1 MHLWFAPSVADR
13 RRHLPRKQGRRMPL
27 LIKSLIA
34 FLAVQMV
41 IATINFALP
50 PDMSKAQKASAV
62 ALDRNGVWLRALPVD
77 DGRWRIRADLQRTD
91 KSFVRNLLKV
101 EDERFYWHHGVDP
114 MALVRAFSSN
124 MRAGSV
130 VSGGSTITMQT
141 ARLLSPKDRTY
152 LSKLIEVLRAVQLEA
167 RYTKRQILS
176 IYLTLAPYGGNLE
189 GVRAASLSYFGHEP
203 ESLTIGEQALLI
215 ALPQAPE
222 ARRPDRNPKA
232 AIGARDEVLLRLQ
245 DKGAIT
251 PAVAQEAMEEPLV
264 TRRAAFPTL
273 AWHAAGRLARRVRGL
288 DATVITTIDAPLQ
301 ARLQALARQTA
312 ISQGLNSSV
321 AIMVIDIKTRAVRA
335 SVGSAG
341 LDRAGGWIDMMQ
353 RVRSPGSS
361 LKPFIYGIGFEDGVI
376 APETRLMDA
385 PTRFGDYQPEN
396 FDRVFHG
403 EVSAKDAL
411 VNSLNVPAVAV
422 LNRIGAEGFSSRLE
436 GAGIHL
442 IRPKAGLKDAGLA
455 LALGGAGIKLS
466 DLASLYAALGDN
478 GVVKPLAWTQGEAGL
493 RPYQPGARLM
503 TADAAQKTLK
513 ILRETP
519 APAGRLPGALMKSG
533 NRPAYKT
540 GTSYGYRDALAV
552 GVAGGHA
559 ILVWTGR
566 PDGGARAD
574 MTGRDAAAPLLFDV
588 VDQLQ
593 APASL
598 PNALTPDRPPEA
610 LKEMKTTA
618 AGPVILFPPDG
629 STVFVE
635 VSSRGTDEGLKLKR
649 GLKLSARGKGLQWY
663 VNGEALPKADGAP
676 LWYPAQEGFYDVSVV
691 DEQDRAR
698 HVKVR
703 VKAVN

>member
-1 MHLWFAPSVADR
+1 MD
-13 RRHLPRKQGRRMPL
+13 
-27 LIKSLIA
+27 
-34 FLAVQMV
+34 
-41 IATINFALP
+41 
-50 PDMSKAQKASAV
+50 
-62 ALDRNGVWLRALPVD
+62 
-77 DGRWRIRADLQRTD
+77 
-91 KSFVRNLLKV
+91 
-101 EDERFYWHHGVDP
+101 
-114 MALVRAFSSN
+114 
-124 MRAGSV
+124 
-130 VSGGSTITMQT
+130 
-141 ARLLSPKDRTY
+141 
-152 LSKLIEVLRAVQLEA
+152 
-167 RYTKRQILS
+167 
-176 IYLTLAPYGGNLE
+176 
-189 GVRAASLSYFGHEP
+189 
-203 ESLTIGEQALLI
+203 
-215 ALPQAPE
+215 
-222 ARRPDRNPKA
+222 
-232 AIGARDEVLLRLQ
+232 
-245 DKGAIT
+245 
-251 PAVAQEAMEEPLV
+251 EPLV
-264 TRRAAFPTL
+264 TRRAAFPAL
-273 AWHAAGRLARRVRGL
+273 AWHAAGRLARQVRGL

-301 ARLQALARQTA
+301 ARLEDLARHTS
-312 ISQGLNSSV
+312 ISQGLNSSA

-335 SVGSAG
+335 SVGSGG

-403 EVSAKDAL
+403 DVSAKDAL

-422 LNRIGAEGFSSRLE
+422 LNRIGAEGFSSRLD

-442 IRPKAGLKDAGLA
+442 IRPKAGLKEAGLA

-466 DLASLYAALGDN
+466 DLASLYAAL
-478 GVVKPLAWTQGEAGL
+478 
-493 RPYQPGARLM
+493 ARLM

-574 MTGRDAAAPLLFDV
+574 MTGHDAAAPLLFDV

-610 LKEMKTTA
+610 LKEMKATA
-618 AGPVILFPPDG
+618 AGPVILFPPEG
-629 STVFVE
+629 ATVFVE

-676 LWYPAQEGFYDVSVV
+676 LWHPVQEGFYDVAVV
-691 DEQDRAR
+691 DENDRAR

-703 VKAVN
+703 VKAVE

>member
-1 MHLWFAPSVADR
+1 MSI
-13 RRHLPRKQGRRMPL
+13 L
-27 LIKSLIA
+27 LKSLIV
-34 FLAVQMV
+34 FLTVQV
-41 IATINFALP
+41 AIVALNFALP

-91 KSFVRNLLKV
+91 KSFVRHLLTV
-101 EDERFYWHHGVDP
+101 EDERFYLHHGVDP
-114 MALVRAFSSN
+114 LALIRAFSSN
-124 MRAGSV
+124 MQAGSV
-130 VSGGSTITMQT
+130 VSGGSTLTMQT

-152 LSKLIEVLRAVQLEA
+152 LSKLIEVVRAVQLEA
-167 RYTKRQILS
+167 CYTKREILS

-232 AIGARDEVLLRLQ
+232 ALYARNEVLLRLQ

-264 TRRAAFPTL
+264 TRRAAFPAL
-273 AWHAAGRLARRVRGL
+273 AWHAAGRLARQVRGL
-288 DATVITTIDAPLQ
+288 EATVITTIDAPLQ
-301 ARLQALARQTA
+301 SRLEALARQTA
-312 ISQGLNSSV
+312 VAQGLNSSA
-321 AIMVIDIKTRAVRA
+321 AIMVVDIKTRAVRA

-376 APETRLMDA
+376 APETRLMDV

-478 GVVKPLAWTQGEAGL
+478 GVVKPLAWTETEAKV
-493 RPYQPGARLM
+493 RPYQPGSRLM
-503 TADAAQKTLK
+503 TQDAAQKTLA

-519 APAGRLPGALMKSG
+519 APAGRLPGALMKSA

-593 APASL
+593 APAQL
-598 PNALTPDRPPEA
+598 PNVLTPDRPPEA
-610 LKEMKTTA
+610 LKEMKTVS

-635 VSSRGTDEGLKLKR
+635 VRARAGDGDFTLKR

-676 LWYPAQEGFYDVSVV
+676 LWYPAQEGFYDVAVV
-691 DEQDRAR
+691 DGEDRAR

-703 VKAVN
+703 VKAVD

>member
-1 MHLWFAPSVADR
+1 MSIAIKA
-13 RRHLPRKQGRRMPL
+13 
-27 LIKSLIA
+27 LIM
-34 FLAVQMV
+34 FLAVQVV
-41 IATINFALP
+41 IAAVNFALP

-91 KSFVRNLLKV
+91 KSFVRHLLKV
-101 EDERFYWHHGVDP
+101 EDERFYLHHGVDP
-114 MALVRAFSSN
+114 VALIRAFSSN
-124 MRAGSV
+124 VQAGSV

-167 RYTKRQILS
+167 RYSKHEILS

-222 ARRPDRNPKA
+222 ARRPDRHPKA
-232 AIGARDEVLLRLQ
+232 ALNARNEVLLRLQ

-251 PAVAQEAMEEPLV
+251 PAVSQEAMEEPLV
-264 TRRAAFPTL
+264 TRRAAFPAL
-273 AWHAAGRLARRVRGL
+273 AWHAAGRLARQARGL
-288 DATVITTIDAPLQ
+288 EATVITTIDAPLQ
-301 ARLQALARQTA
+301 ARLEALARQTA
-312 ISQGLNSSV
+312 VTQGLNSSV

-335 SVGSAG
+335 SVGSGG

-353 RVRSPGSS
+353 RIRSPGSS

-436 GAGIHL
+436 GAGIQL

-455 LALGGAGIKLS
+455 LALGGAGIKLA

-478 GVVKPLAWTQGEAGL
+478 GVVKPLAWTEAAARL
-493 RPYQPGARLM
+493 RPYQSGSRLM
-503 TADAAQKTLK
+503 TADAAQKTLA

-519 APAGRLPGALMKSG
+519 APAGRLSGALMKSG
-533 NRPAYKT
+533 GRSAYKT

-593 APASL
+593 APAQL
-598 PNALTPDRPPEA
+598 PNVLTPDRPPEA
-610 LKEMKTTA
+610 LKEMKTVS

-635 VSSRGTDEGLKLKR
+635 VAARTSDGAFTLKR

-663 VNGEALPKADGAP
+663 VNGEALPRADGAP
-676 LWYPAQEGFYDVSVV
+676 LWSPAQEGFYDVAVV

-703 VKAVN
+703 VKAVD